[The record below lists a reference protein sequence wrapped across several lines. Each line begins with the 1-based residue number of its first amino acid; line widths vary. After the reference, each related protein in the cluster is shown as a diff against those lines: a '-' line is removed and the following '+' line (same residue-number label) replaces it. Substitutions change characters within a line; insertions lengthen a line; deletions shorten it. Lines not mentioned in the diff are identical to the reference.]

1 MLFPSYK
8 ETKVLYHVV
17 DIIHLKSVL
26 SNGIKINERNKYSD
40 EKYDEFN
47 KYLDKNKSEKIPPW
61 VKREKAFFASLNFKK
76 NTKWHSHSALLAIRI
91 QEEKCWIANEN
102 LANEIYDPFVLQ
114 DIDKFNN
121 AKKYMKKYGV
131 KSALKYWE
139 HSFSF
144 REYFDLGI
152 DKRENYDEEVMI
164 FHDIYPQDLNCLMIV
179 TDHNIYTPK
188 QWQKKYISQGL
199 SL

>member
-17 DIIHLKSVL
+17 DIIHLKNIL
-26 SNGIKINERNKYSD
+26 NNGIKINERNKYSD

-47 KYLDKNKSEKIPPW
+47 KYLDQNKSEKIPPW
-61 VKREKAFFASLNFKK
+61 VKREMAFFASLNFKK

-114 DIDKFNN
+114 HINKFNN
-121 AKKYMKKYGV
+121 AKKFMKNFG
-131 KSALKYWE
+131 AQRTLKYWE

-179 TDHNIYTPK
+179 TDHNIYTPE
-188 QWQKKYISQGL
+188 QWQEKYNSPEL
-199 SL
+199 